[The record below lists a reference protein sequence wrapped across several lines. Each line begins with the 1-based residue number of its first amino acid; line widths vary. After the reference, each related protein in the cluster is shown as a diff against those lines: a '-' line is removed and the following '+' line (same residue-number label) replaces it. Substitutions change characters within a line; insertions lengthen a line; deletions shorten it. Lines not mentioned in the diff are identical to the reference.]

1 CVATPAALEQV
12 MAGQDGLFSGARRGQ
27 LLVDFSTIGPDQ
39 ARSLEQRAGALGVDF
54 VEAPVTGSKSGA
66 EKGTLVLMVGATDAG
81 VARAEPIFKAV
92 GEKWIHCGP
101 VGSASQVKLAGNAII
116 ALMLEA
122 LSEAMLLTK
131 KAGVDPRK
139 LLEVVQASGYR
150 SPYFDFK
157 GKALMERDFET
168 NFSIDLMF
176 KDLQLFLESAAK
188 LKVPT
193 PATGAV
199 KEIYALARA
208 AGKGD
213 LDITAAITPIEELSG
228 VRISDK

>member
-1 CVATPAALEQV
+1 MRQIKTVGFIGLGIMGSRMAKNLKAKGFDVVVWNRTEEKAKPLRALGIEVAAAPSDLAANVDCICTCVSDPKALREVTWGEHGIFQS
-12 MAGQDGLFSGARRGQ
+12 ASRGQ
-27 LLVDFSTIGPDQ
+27 LFVDFSTVSPDFS
-39 ARSLEQRAGALGVDF
+39 RDLFKECESRGVDF

-131 KAGVDPRK
+131 KAGVDPR
-139 LLEVVQASGYR
+139 
-150 SPYFDFK
+150 
-157 GKALMERDFET
+157 
-168 NFSIDLMF
+168 
-176 KDLQLFLESAAK
+176 
-188 LKVPT
+188 
-193 PATGAV
+193 
-199 KEIYALARA
+199 
-208 AGKGD
+208 
-213 LDITAAITPIEELSG
+213 
-228 VRISDK
+228 